1 MNFVYLC
8 RHGENE
14 ELRYSIRSVVKNTEN
29 PQIWLVGGKPSW
41 YTGNFIKSDQSKDK
55 YENVVNSL
63 NTIVNCDSIP
73 DDFVLMNDDFYIIKP
88 IDKIKTYHGGDF
100 KKKVEIFS
108 ENAKS
113 SYYTSLL
120 QNTKKELQ
128 DAGIENPLDYAI
140 HVPIE
145 LNKQKLSKVIKT
157 KISVR
162 TMYGNL
168 FNIGGIEIDDVK
180 FHRRA
185 TRKWAN
191 NPNLNNIDIEYL
203 STNDESF
210 VDVYEYILKD
220 MFKDPSPYEKVG

>member
-14 ELRYSIRSVVKNTEN
+14 ELRYSIRSVVKNTVN
-29 PQIWLVGGKPSW
+29 PQIWLIGGKPSW

-55 YENVVNSL
+55 YENILNSL
-63 NTIVNCDSIP
+63 NTIINCDNIP
-73 DDFVLMNDDFYIIKP
+73 DDFILMNDDFYIIKP
-88 IDKIKTYHGGDF
+88 IDKIKAYHGGDF

-120 QNTKKELQ
+120 QNTKKQLQ

-145 LNKQKLSKVIKT
+145 LNKQKLSTVIKP
-157 KISVR
+157 KISIR

-168 FNIGGIEIDDVK
+168 FKLGGTQIDDVK
-180 FHRRA
+180 FHRKA
-185 TRKWAN
+185 TRKWAK
-191 NPNLNNIDIEYL
+191 NPSLDTIDFEYL

-210 VDVYEYILKD
+210 IEVYETILKD
-220 MFKDPSPYEKVG
+220 MFKEPYQYEG

>member
-41 YTGNFIKSDQSKDK
+41 YTGNFVKSDQSKDK

-73 DDFVLMNDDFYIIKP
+73 DDFILMNDDFYIIKP
-88 IDKIKTYHGGDF
+88 IDKINTYHGGDF

-120 QNTKKELQ
+120 QNTKKQLQ

-145 LNKQKLSKVIKT
+145 LNKQKLSTVIKP
-157 KISVR
+157 KISIR
-162 TMYGNL
+162 TMFMKLY
-168 FNIGGIEIDDVK
+168 
-180 FHRRA
+180 
-185 TRKWAN
+185 
-191 NPNLNNIDIEYL
+191 
-203 STNDESF
+203 
-210 VDVYEYILKD
+210 
-220 MFKDPSPYEKVG
+220 

>member
-41 YTGNFIKSDQSKDK
+41 YAGNFIKSDQSKDK
-55 YENVVNSL
+55 YENVINSL
-63 NTIVNCDSIP
+63 NKIINCDTIP
-73 DDFVLMNDDFYIIKP
+73 DDFVLMNDDFYIIKA

-120 QNTKKELQ
+120 KNTKKQLQ

-145 LNKQKLSKVIKT
+145 LNKQKLSTVIKP
-157 KISVR
+157 KLSIR

-168 FNIGGIEIDDVK
+168 FNIGGTEVDDVK
-180 FHRRA
+180 FHRES
-185 TRKWAN
+185 TRRWAKS
-191 NPNLNNIDIEYL
+191 PDLNSIDFEYL

-210 VDVYEYILKD
+210 LEVYETILKD
-220 MFKDPSPYEKVG
+220 MFKDPSPYEK

>member
-41 YTGNFIKSDQSKDK
+41 YTGNFVKSDQSKDK

-73 DDFVLMNDDFYIIKP
+73 DDFILMNDDFYIIKP
-88 IDKIKTYHGGDF
+88 IDKINTYHGGDF

-120 QNTKKELQ
+120 QNTKKQLQ

-145 LNKQKLSKVIKT
+145 LNKQKLSTVIKP
-157 KISVR
+157 KISIR

-168 FNIGGIEIDDVK
+168 FNIGGTEINDVK
-180 FHRRA
+180 FHRQA
-185 TRKWAN
+185 TRRWAK
-191 NPNLNNIDIEYL
+191 NPSLNSIDFEYL

-210 VDVYEYILKD
+210 IEVYETILKD
-220 MFKDPSPYEKVG
+220 MFKEPSQYEG